1 MQVGEL
7 SPSCYYLFNQI
18 TIMAAKRYISKT
30 GVKYTFLV
38 NVNGK
43 IKSISF
49 KGNEKDCII
58 QDAATQKAVE
68 ESDFFKDGRI
78 GVAPGTT
85 AGGFDEDVSGLA
97 GTEKTED
104 KLNVARSDSRTNA
117 EKEADALK
125 AAREGTSTGAGTEGT
140 EDEKVHAGI
149 TSPLEARDI
158 LIETYGVSPQ
168 GVQKNPEA
176 IVKKAAELGVSFPDL
191 KVE

>member
-7 SPSCYYLFNQI
+7 SPSCYYLFNQV

-38 NVNGK
+38 NVNEK

-97 GTEKTED
+97 GTEKTDD

-117 EKEADALK
+117 EKEVDAQK
-125 AAREGTSTGAGTEGT
+125 AATEGTSTGVGT
-140 EDEKVHAGI
+140 DKVHVGV
-149 TSPLEARDI
+149 TSPLDARDI

-168 GVQKNPEA
+168 AVQKNPEA
-176 IVKKAAELGVSFPDL
+176 ILKKAVELGVSFPNL
-191 KVE
+191 ETE

>member
-1 MQVGEL
+1 
-7 SPSCYYLFNQI
+7 
-18 TIMAAKRYISKT
+18 MAAKRYISKT

-38 NVNGK
+38 NAKGK

-58 QDAATQKAVE
+58 QDAVTQKAVE

-85 AGGFDEDVSGLA
+85 AGGFDEEVSGLA
-97 GTEKTED
+97 GTEKIED

-117 EKEADALK
+117 EKEADAQK
-125 AAREGTSTGAGTEGT
+125 AATEVTEGTEGTSTETET
-140 EDEKVHAGI
+140 EKTDNKKVHTGI
-149 TSPLEARDI
+149 TSPIDARDI